1 MITNIQDLAAHL
13 GAYEDTD
20 KSIARRVYKD
30 TSCGCPAGVKEGS
43 VGKNRV
49 HYTVTLRLRRD
60 NRLALEEWA
69 TPEQR
74 REGFS
79 NHHDDRQYAL
89 PLPAGLKEYLFL
101 DDGDWTLGS
110 DVTVADVI
118 GGEQSA
124 EVRAGYGSDTN
135 YKSRYLQIRLDLEI
149 DEPVT
154 GTYFYVM
161 GYCEGSDAEHEVY
174 EVPFPCTPE
183 AIDEAI
189 AQADKDGA
197 ATWDATHGC
206 DDCGTEPE
214 WELYPVS
221 PTTTCERPINPDCP
235 SCKGEGIV
243 L

>member
-1 MITNIQDLAAHL
+1 MIRNIEDLAAHL

-79 NHHDDRQYAL
+79 NHHDHRQYAYEDTDAL
-89 PLPAGLKEYLFL
+89 PLPPGLKEYLFL
-101 DDGDWTLGS
+101 DDEDWTLSS

-118 GGEQSA
+118 GGEESA

-149 DEPVT
+149 DEPVM
-154 GTYFYVM
+154 GTCFYVM
-161 GYCEGSDAEHEVY
+161 GYCEGSDAEHPTY

-189 AQADKDGA
+189 AQADKDGND
-197 ATWDATHGC
+197 TWNETHGC
-206 DDCGTEPE
+206 DDCGEPE
-214 WELYPVS
+214 WGMYD
-221 PTTTCERPINPDCP
+221 RAINPDCP
-235 SCKGEGIV
+235 SCKGEGQI